1 MAIKGS
7 LRSGLVKGLIGAS
20 LAGFSV
26 SAMAQSSP
34 GWYFGIEGFYA
45 DTKDL
50 DGAATIKLPDS
61 TTVSPNTCVLP
72 IELLGVNLEALGLCV
87 LGNNQGTI
95 SEPGTVAQT
104 TSSIAL
110 DGGFGGGASF
120 GYLFDGGLRP
130 ELNLRYS
137 ENDLKSFRTGGF
149 DGSSDGSLRAV
160 RLMANIWYDL
170 DFGNLAPYFGG
181 GLGLQNTEL
190 KGFGTKADDDTMAF
204 QAGAGVAYWF
214 GNATALSLD
223 YRYVSSEEPE
233 FKTTDAATGIQTTR
247 DGEYKAHNIGASLR
261 YSFGGQFKDSDGDG
275 VLDRK
280 DKCPNTPQGVQVYSD
295 GCPIDLDQDGVPD
308 YLDKCP
314 NTPPGAPVNADG
326 CPFDSDGDGI
336 PDHLD
341 QCPGTPAGVKV
352 DGKGCPLDS
361 DGDGVPDY
369 LDKCPETAAGA
380 AVNAQG
386 CDISDRDGDGIPDN
400 LDKCPDSDP
409 KIKVGPDG
417 CPLDSDGDGIP
428 DYLDECPHT
437 PPGLKV
443 LPNGCALVGDCRK
456 PRAGEAVDAKGCAL
470 DQRFILR
477 GVKFEFDSDKLTKPA
492 ELILNDVAD
501 TLAAYP
507 DVTVEVQGHTDSL
520 GTDAYNL
527 GLSERRA
534 IAVKRYLDGR
544 GVNGNR
550 LRPVGYG
557 ESAPIAS
564 DATPEGQEEN
574 RRVEFRVVGN

>member
-1 MAIKGS
+1 MLKSWKWVAGLLLLGATGVVTAAGEDEDTRWYISPSIGAVFS
-7 LRSGLVKGLIGAS
+7 DGDFGPAGVLGIGRSINNNFGFELEAGYSELDVGDLPSSTGKYERITAGMNLIGTMGNPS
-20 LAGFSV
+20 WGMRPFLLANLN
-26 SAMAQSSP
+26 AH
-34 GWYFGIEGFYA
+34 
-45 DTKDL
+45 
-50 DGAATIKLPDS
+50 TIDF
-61 TTVSPNTCVLP
+61 
-72 IELLGVNLEALGLCV
+72 LGE
-87 LGNNQGTI
+87 T
-95 SEPGTVAQT
+95 
-104 TSSIAL
+104 L
-110 DGGFGGGASF
+110 DGGGVA
-120 GYLFDGGLRP
+120 L
-130 ELNLRYS
+130 
-137 ENDLKSFRTGGF
+137 
-149 DGSSDGSLRAV
+149 
-160 RLMANIWYDL
+160 
-170 DFGNLAPYFGG
+170 GG
-181 GLGLQNTEL
+181 GLFIPMSKRWDLRVESRYNLDFISKEGIVPEDTFYVWTATVGARA
-190 KGFGTKADDDTMAF
+190 KFGADPGDD
-204 QAGAGVAYWF
+204 
-214 GNATALSLD
+214 
-223 YRYVSSEEPE
+223 
-233 FKTTDAATGIQTTR
+233 
-247 DGEYKAHNIGASLR
+247 
-261 YSFGGQFKDSDGDG
+261 DGDG

-280 DKCPNTPQGVQVYSD
+280 DKCPEHPARACRCTRMAARSTSIRTA
-295 GCPIDLDQDGVPD
+295 CPITSTSAL
-308 YLDKCP
+308 
-314 NTPPGAPVNADG
+314 TPRPARRSTPSG

-341 QCPGTPAGVKV
+341 QCPGTPTGVRVDSKRLPAGF
-352 DGKGCPLDS
+352 S

-369 LDKCPETAAGA
+369 LDKLP
-380 AVNAQG
+380 
-386 CDISDRDGDGIPDN
+386 GDGKAGCRGQRAGLRHQRQATATASRIN

-428 DYLDECPHT
+428 DYLDECPNT
-437 PPGLKV
+437 PPGLKI

-477 GVKFEFDSDKLTKPA
+477 GVKFEFDSDKLTKSA

-534 IAVKRYLDGR
+534 ISVKRYLDGR